1 MPRPAFP
8 YLSGQF
14 VAGALEETD
23 ESNLAAHKRVLKHS
37 IMASASFAEYSGR
50 CALELRAS
58 DHTDRIHECNI

>member
-1 MPRPAFP
+1 VSGISGTASPHRRTAAPMPRPAFP

-50 CALELRAS
+50 
-58 DHTDRIHECNI
+58 

>member
-50 CALELRAS
+50 
-58 DHTDRIHECNI
+58 